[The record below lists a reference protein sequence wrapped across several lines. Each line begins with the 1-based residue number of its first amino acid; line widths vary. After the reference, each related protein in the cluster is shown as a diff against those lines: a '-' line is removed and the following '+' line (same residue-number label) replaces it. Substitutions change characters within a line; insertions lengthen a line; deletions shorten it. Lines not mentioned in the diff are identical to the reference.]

1 MRSLSPLAPT
11 IGEAE
16 GNNKKKKEP
25 RGKGTQRKGKEQGP
39 RGKPTGT

>member
-16 GNNKKKKEP
+16 GGKKKKER